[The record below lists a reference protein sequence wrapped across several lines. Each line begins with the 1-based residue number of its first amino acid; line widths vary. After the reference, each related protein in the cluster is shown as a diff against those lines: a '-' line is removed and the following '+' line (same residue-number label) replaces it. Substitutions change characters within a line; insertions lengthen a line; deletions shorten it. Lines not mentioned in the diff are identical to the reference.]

1 MQGEK
6 QKFKFSKDSLR
17 DLKKLYRFIKPH
29 QTTFIVGFLFLIIS
43 SLSSLAMFNSMGK
56 LIDIQAE
63 NFAENIRSIVI
74 FLVIILV
81 IQAIA
86 SYFRIYTF
94 AIVTENAIAQLR
106 KETYSRLIFLP
117 MVYFSDKRV
126 GELNSRISA
135 DISSIKDT
143 LTSVFAEFV
152 RQIIIIIG
160 SIVLLGYTSWQLVV
174 FILAVIPVLV
184 VFAVIF
190 GRYIR
195 KLSKKAQ
202 ELVAESNTIV
212 EETLQA
218 ILTVKAFTGELFE
231 INRYNKKNDEIIK
244 LGINNSKYRG
254 IFAAFII
261 VFLFGAIV
269 GVIWFGAS
277 LVNKGVITNGELF
290 SFFLLSVFM
299 AASIAG
305 LAETWAAL
313 QRALGSVEQVMKILE
328 EQPED
333 ASGDASKKRFSGQIE
348 FNNVVFSYP
357 GNKDILTLN
366 GISFRANSGEQ
377 IAIVGPSGAGKST
390 ITSLLMRFYSIN
402 SGSIK
407 LDGIEIEKYALHQY
421 RQNFAVV
428 PQDVILFGGTI
439 RENIA
444 YGNLNATDDEIIQ
457 AAKQANAL
465 DFIKELPY
473 GFDTIVGERGT
484 KLSGGQRQ
492 RVAIARAILRNPAVL
507 ILDEAT
513 SSLDSESER
522 LVQSALDKLM
532 QGRTSIVIAH
542 RLSTIRNADK
552 IIVLEKGVVKES
564 GTHAELINLDH
575 GLYKHLNSLQSEFNE
590 IVLNP

>member
-1 MQGEK
+1 MESDK
-6 QKFKFSKDSLR
+6 KKIRFSKDSFR
-17 DLKKLYRFIKPH
+17 DLKKLYRFIQPY
-29 QTTFIVGFLFLIIS
+29 QTTFFIGFLFLIIS

-56 LIDIQAE
+56 LIDIQAD
-63 NFAENIRSIVI
+63 NFAENIRNIVI
-74 FLVIILV
+74 FLAIILV
-81 IQAIA
+81 VQAIS

-94 AIVTENAIAQLR
+94 AVVTENAIAQLR

-152 RQIIIIIG
+152 RQIIIIAG

-244 LGINNSKYRG
+244 LGIDNSKYRG

-333 ASGDASKKRFSGQIE
+333 TSGDASQKRFLGQIE
-348 FNNVVFSYP
+348 FSNVVFSYP
-357 GNKDILTLN
+357 GNKEVVTLN
-366 GISFRANSGEQ
+366 GISFQANSGEQ
-377 IAIVGPSGAGKST
+377 VAIVGPSGAGKST
-390 ITSLLMRFYSIN
+390 ITSILMRFYSIN

-407 LDGIEIEKYALHQY
+407 LDGIEIEKYPLHQY

-428 PQDVILFGGTI
+428 PQDVILFGGTV

-444 YGNLNATDDEIIQ
+444 YGNLNATEDEIIK
-457 AAKQANAL
+457 AARQANAF
-465 DFIKELPY
+465 DFINDLPS

-552 IIVLEKGVVKES
+552 IIVLDKGLVKES
-564 GTHAELINLDH
+564 GTHSELINLNN
-575 GLYKHLNSLQSEFNE
+575 GLYKHLNSLQSDFNE
-590 IVLNP
+590 MVSNP